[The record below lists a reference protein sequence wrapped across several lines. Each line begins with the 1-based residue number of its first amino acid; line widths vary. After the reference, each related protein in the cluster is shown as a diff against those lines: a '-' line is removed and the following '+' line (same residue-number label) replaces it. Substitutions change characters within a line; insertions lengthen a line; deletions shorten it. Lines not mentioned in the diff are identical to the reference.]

1 MKEERENRMHPVI
14 AALDEAK
21 RSAKSGVAEIGVKV
35 HIRSV
40 QYDYNDSLSAKINEM
55 RQQAEDF
62 LQRVEKGE
70 ADAHDPTV
78 SLTEDLYDDKKC
90 GGAGEPFVMVTEG
103 KLRTR
108 GSLYEISYE
117 ESVETGLDGSLTTL
131 VFSLKRP
138 EVLSLTRTGIAKMTL
153 SFEEGRHHIGSYH
166 FGALQALLSSD
177 SSLPIASYARRV
189 DNRIA
194 EEGALHLDYIVE
206 VRGMDTQRTVFDL
219 SLSALSAAPT
229 GSTEKAKNA

>member
-21 RSAKSGVAEIGVKV
+21 RSAKNGVAEIGVKV

-55 RQQAEDF
+55 RKQAEDF

-78 SLTEDLYDDKKC
+78 SLTEDLYDDRKC

-103 KLRTR
+103 RLRTR

-117 ESVETGLDGSLTTL
+117 ECIETGLDGSLTTL

-138 EVLSLTRTGIAKMTL
+138 EVVSLTRTGVAKMTL
-153 SFEEGRHHIGSYH
+153 SFEAGRHHIGSYH

-177 SSLPIASYARRV
+177 GALPIASYARKV

-194 EEGALHLDYIVE
+194 EDGRLHLDYIVE

-219 SLSALSAAPT
+219 SLSALSEVPT
-229 GSTEKAKNA
+229 NTLKR

>member
-1 MKEERENRMHPVI
+1 MHPVI
-14 AALDEAK
+14 AALNEAK
-21 RSAKSGVAEIGVKV
+21 QSAKNGVAEIGVKV
-35 HIRSV
+35 HIRSL

-55 RQQAEDF
+55 RRQAEDF

-90 GGAGEPFVMVTEG
+90 GGAGEPFIMVTEG
-103 KLRTR
+103 RLRTR

-117 ESVETGLDGSLTTL
+117 ECIETGLDGSLTTL

-138 EVLSLTRTGIAKMTL
+138 EVVSLTRTGVAKMTL
-153 SFEEGRHHIGSYH
+153 SFEEGRHHIGGYH

-177 SSLPIASYARRV
+177 SALPIASYARKV
-189 DNRIA
+189 ENRIA
-194 EEGALHLDYIVE
+194 EKGTLHLDYIVE

-219 SLSALSAAPT
+219 SLSALAEAPT
-229 GSTEKAKNA
+229 GSSKN